1 MKILLTF
8 VTLLWAFNAPLFA
21 QTPESPQTPD
31 VIKNTDPAQI
41 PQQDEAPEAL
51 SQRDKDLIQSSYDG
65 ELAHVEVLIMK
76 GAAVNSQDQKKRTS
90 LILAASNGHLAVVE
104 FLVSKGAEVNLK
116 DSDNKTALMY
126 ASKRSFNDVAAFL
139 LKNDAEVNVQ
149 SKKKGMTALMLAAG
163 WDNVELVRMLLEHG
177 AEPSLTN
184 IFGKTARVFA
194 EEMNN
199 SDVLDMLP
207 DPAVQGA
214 TNP

>member
-31 VIKNTDPAQI
+31 VIKNTDPAQN

-116 DSDNKTALMY
+116 DSDSKTALMY

-163 WDNVELVRMLLEHG
+163 WDNVDLVRMLLYH
-177 AEPSLTN
+177 
-184 IFGKTARVFA
+184 
-194 EEMNN
+194 
-199 SDVLDMLP
+199 
-207 DPAVQGA
+207 
-214 TNP
+214 

>member
-8 VTLLWAFNAPLFA
+8 ITLLYAFSAPLFA
-21 QTPESPQTPD
+21 QTPGSQQTPD
-31 VIKNTDPAQI
+31 VAEVPEPAQD
-41 PQQDEAPEAL
+41 PQQDEAPKAL

-76 GAAVNSQDQKKRTS
+76 GATVNSQDQKKRTP
-90 LILAASNGHLAVVE
+90 LILASSNGHLAVVE
-104 FLVSKGAEVNLK
+104 FLVSKGAEVNLE
-116 DSDNKTALMY
+116 DSDRQTALMY
-126 ASKRSFNDVAAFL
+126 ASKRSFNEIAAFL
-139 LKNDAEVNVQ
+139 LKNGAEVNGQ

-177 AEPSLTN
+177 ADPSLTD
-184 IFGKTARVFA
+184 IFGNTAKVFA
-194 EEMNN
+194 EEMGNT
-199 SDVLDMLP
+199 DVLDMLP